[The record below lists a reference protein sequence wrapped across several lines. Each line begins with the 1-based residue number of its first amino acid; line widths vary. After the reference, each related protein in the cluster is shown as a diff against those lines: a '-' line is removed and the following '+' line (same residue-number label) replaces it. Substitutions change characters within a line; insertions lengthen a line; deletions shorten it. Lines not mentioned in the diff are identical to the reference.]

1 MRVNSLKKQMET
13 YHGVD
18 VTDEAKEI
26 LDNEGEEISNN
37 MSQNQA
43 IEKTGES
50 VVNNEKETLE
60 AVLKSTR
67 MFDETTSEEAETVSN
82 HENEVTVDNELTL
95 GDETEHLLKNPLA
108 DKTRKLEKKLDKY
121 KTHITT

>member
-1 MRVNSLKKQMET
+1 MRVNSLKKHMET

-26 LDNEGEEISNN
+26 LDNEGKEMSNN

-95 GDETEHLLKNPLA
+95 GDETEHLLKELLA
-108 DKTRKLEKKLDKY
+108 DKTRKLKEKLDKY
-121 KTHITT
+121 KTQMTT